1 MKSEL
6 KKRQVVLIAKT
17 IKGTSFV
24 GLRNYE
30 SSSSGEVSNQT
41 ILVGIDYSKVLQNDL
56 NVLRLKKD
64 EIFAELSKEISAE
77 LLAQAYDNVL
87 SSLVKRTASEE
98 EKEALRLAN
107 DKTII
112 LSDAQ
117 SNAYSTLAKGVRLHQ
132 ESNTIHISGLAIR
145 KEVLVKGEYKETK
158 SRDLTIAQERIKKF
172 CEFKELK
179 FRNFKFNNG
188 EVKIQGVTI

>member
-98 EKEALRLAN
+98 EKEILRLAN